1 MAKKVDGQV
10 NKAEIIRSYYA
21 ANPNAKPKAI
31 AEALKEHGVSAQYVS
46 ITLSNDR
53 KKAGKPKSR
62 RGRKPKAVVAAA
74 AAAAA
79 PAAASSS
86 ANKMTLKDLLSAK
99 GLIEATGSLSNAKAA
114 LEAYAKL
121 MGKG

>member
-86 ANKMTLKDLLSAK
+86 ANKMTLKDLL
-99 GLIEATGSLSNAKAA
+99 
-114 LEAYAKL
+114 
-121 MGKG
+121 